1 MVGCSVVWLVVI
13 EHQLHVVGDCFG
25 ESRMGF
31 ERDVIELWQVGYT
44 AEMIA
49 WELNVSLESVESML
63 ALVVYE

>member
-1 MVGCSVVWLVVI
+1 MVGYGVVWLVVI
-13 EHQLHVVGDCFG
+13 EHQQHVVGDCFG
-25 ESRMGF
+25 ESRMSF
-31 ERDVIELWQVGYT
+31 ERDVIELWKVGYT

>member
-1 MVGCSVVWLVVI
+1 MS
-13 EHQLHVVGDCFG
+13 
-25 ESRMGF
+25 F
-31 ERDVIELWQVGYT
+31 ERDVIDLWKVGYT